1 LKKIEQISNLIGKLK
16 TVFDDLIAD
25 NKNLKN
31 QLEDKSRYVS
41 DNERIKKDLIN
52 LKKTHRDELDK
63 LLREK
68 EEIIKENE
76 KLKCEEMRNLE
87 KNHKQIVERLKN
99 KLHDTEETNEL
110 LNNENVLLKGQ
121 LSIFDKNINNLT
133 NSKKDLEYTYD
144 YLD

>member
-1 LKKIEQISNLIGKLK
+1 MKKIEQISNLIGKLK